1 MTAKTKPECNEKVKE
16 TISEKTFKDILT
28 EQLERIG
35 TGGAYV
41 WTLFFLCVLPNI
53 LNGFHVSSYTLLGH
67 LPEDQWCVVSDLQS
81 TNWSVGEQR
90 HISQHNLDTRGCTI
104 WHYDYEQ
111 LSTMTYE
118 DALNYVENQ
127 AETGSPAEIPCLSRG
142 VYAYSDAETTFVA
155 DWDLVCDRAI
165 QRTSAQ
171 VAISLGKFF
180 GSFSFGVFA
189 DKFGRKTSFTLGAVF
204 FIASSLLCTFSP
216 WYWLFLAGRFGL
228 GAASSGLFYPA
239 FTMIVENICLRHRS
253 WMSIAFSGS
262 YPVGMILMAIAGYF
276 VPQWRYLQLTLT
288 VPSVLLI
295 LNCFLMNESPRWLI
309 TKKRYNDAYRILF
322 KQKCHYEIQK
332 ESIEAITD
340 KQAEAQPEEKLSLWT
355 KLKEGPLKQFSE
367 LFGTWKLR
375 RLIFTSYF
383 MFCVTSLSYYVTAL
397 NAANLSVSRYL
408 YVAITG
414 MVDLPSY
421 LVPMIML
428 RFFGRRTTTASLFM
442 LTGVPLLLVLVVP
455 TGEIIWIISFAM
467 LGRFGISATYSI
479 VTLYTAELYPTE
491 VRNSAL
497 GTCSTWAHVGSISA
511 PYVVDVLGLL
521 GWYIPTT
528 ICGCSV
534 LVAGLLTLTLPE
546 TSTHK
551 LSDRVEEV
559 PSESESD
566 PSSDS
571 ETEDNTTSNVAKAKE
586 IESSDKI

>member
-1 MTAKTKPECNEKVKE
+1 MTTKTNSDCNEKAKE
-16 TISEKTFKDILT
+16 IISEENFKSLLT

-35 TGGAYV
+35 AGGAFV
-41 WTLFFLCVLPNI
+41 WSLFFLCVTPNI
-53 LNGFHVSSYTLLGH
+53 LNGFHVASYTLLGH
-67 LPEDQWCVVSDLQS
+67 LPQDQWCNVHALQT
-81 TNWSVGEQR
+81 TNWTINQQR
-90 HISQHNLDTRGCTI
+90 EITQKNLNTGGCTI
-104 WHYDYEQ
+104 WAFDYDTLSATPYE
-111 LSTMTYE
+111 T
-118 DALNYVENQ
+118 ALNATRQKLQNGNAV
-127 AETGSPAEIPCLSRG
+127 EIPCITHGS
-142 VYAYSDAETTFVA
+142 YSYSDAETTFVA

-171 VAISLGKFF
+171 VALSLGKFF
-180 GSFSFGVFA
+180 GSFSFGVIA
-189 DKFGRKTSFTLGAVF
+189 DKFGRKTSFSLGALFYLV
-204 FIASSLLCTFSP
+204 ASLLCTFSP
-216 WYWLFLAGRFGL
+216 WYGLFLAGRFGL

-253 WMSIAFSGS
+253 WMSIAFSAS
-262 YPVGMILMAIAGYF
+262 YPIGMIILAIAAYL
-276 VPQWRYLQLTLT
+276 VQQWRYLQLTLT
-288 VPSVLLI
+288 IPAFLLVVS
-295 LNCFLMNESPRWLI
+295 CYLMHESPRWLI
-309 TKKRYNDAYRILF
+309 TKRRYKSVYKILF
-322 KQKCHYEIQK
+322 KEKCHYEIEK
-332 ESIEAITD
+332 VPIEAITD
-340 KQAEAQPEEKLSLWT
+340 KKVEAESQPQISLWV

-397 NAANLSVSRYL
+397 NAANLSVSRFL

-421 LVPMIML
+421 LVPVIML
-428 RFFGRRTTTASLFM
+428 RYIGRRPTTSSLFI
-442 LTGVPLLLVLVVP
+442 LTGVALLMVLVVP
-455 TGEIIWIISFAM
+455 TGQAAWIISFAM

-511 PYVVDVLGLL
+511 PYVVDMLGTL

-528 ICGCSV
+528 ICGCCV

-551 LSDRVEEV
+551 LPDRVEEV
-559 PSESESD
+559 PSET
-566 PSSDS
+566 DS
-571 ETEDNTTSNVAKAKE
+571 EANQNTVSTTTNKTKEDE
-586 IESSDKI
+586 INNKN